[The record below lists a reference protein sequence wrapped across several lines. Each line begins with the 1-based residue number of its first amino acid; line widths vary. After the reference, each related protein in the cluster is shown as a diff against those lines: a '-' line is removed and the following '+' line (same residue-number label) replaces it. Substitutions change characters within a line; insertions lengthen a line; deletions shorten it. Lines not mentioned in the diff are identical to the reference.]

1 MASQN
6 NYQFSESSFSSP
18 SRTSKTR
25 LLSYQL
31 SSDNSYNKDI
41 DEEANINNNNNNKN
55 GGDTIDFI
63 PPVSFVELP
72 LHRAPSPG
80 MHAMMMSDD
89 STVHIDNIKN
99 HDSIRSLS
107 YSENG
112 SNIKVSNN
120 NNNNNVDKNR
130 GKEDAENT
138 DTAIPTSESSSG
150 GFGDD
155 SSGFGSDKIFRSL
168 SSQKECYDTNNE
180 QHQPTYN
187 NNSNSNI
194 NDKSSS
200 SSQYESFR
208 SLIKKGRISNN
219 DRSDTYF
226 QSSSYRKSA
235 GQQQQQQQYYYDI
248 PDSDVSVLSHPSHSK
263 QDKDISEDDQ
273 SDLDDESN
281 TYAQSFILA
290 LAFMAVWSPQNLM
303 APNLTQMADFFQ
315 FSASERDKFL
325 GADIAFATGV
335 LSLPVS
341 GVVGFLADI
350 VKSRRDLYAMT
361 VLVGGVASFWC
372 ANCQTYT
379 QLYIA
384 RFVNGGCMAGCTPV
398 AFSLLGDLFE
408 TKQRNAASSGLTAM
422 MGLGI
427 ILGQVL
433 AGEFGP
439 AYGWRLPFQVAS
451 ILCWICALLVMLYV
465 DEPERGGKEEA
476 LQEMIKRGKAY
487 DRKLTLD
494 GFLHAMT
501 QNYSNF
507 LLMIQGFFSS
517 VPWGCIFVFLN
528 DYLSQEQ
535 GLSVP
540 DATFL
545 VFLYGVGS
553 AVGGLLGGYLGQ
565 ETTAMKRS
573 YMPIFMAVTT
583 IAGIFP
589 FLGLLNIDFGGR
601 DGPIAIF
608 LSLSAGVIANLPS
621 VNIRPCLINVNPP
634 EMRGA
639 ALTASNAIINLAR
652 GIGPCFLTWIC
663 AIFKVNRQFSFNVL
677 IIFFWFVAGIQLFM
691 LAGTLPHDQDRMEE
705 ELSRYAETLAMQAQ
719 QDKQDPEDGDNEE
732 EPSTIADIPSFND
745 DSHTVTDS
753 VVSIEDRIISFDAE
767 AARQSLLFMSG
778 TLKEISHGA
787 LNLGRR
793 RSLAGHHPQTRA
805 FHGSWEKIDS
815 VPVAVKR
822 SKSCGAKSINN
833 TTTVSSSSSYTK
845 NQKKA
850 SSYHHNMDRY
860 EQTFVS
866 SSSLTSNND
875 VNNLEEGN
883 NTDESSHLLA
893 HPDVTKNNMSLYYD
907 DENNDHTRID
917 EEKSRSK
924 KAGEMHTAL

>member
-31 SSDNSYNKDI
+31 SSDNSYNNKDI
-41 DEEANINNNNNNKN
+41 DEEANNTNNNKN
-55 GGDTIDFI
+55 KNGSDTTINFI

-107 YSENG
+107 CSENG

-120 NNNNNVDKNR
+120 KNVDKNR
-130 GKEDAENT
+130 EKEDAENT

-187 NNSNSNI
+187 NNNNNSNI

-226 QSSSYRKSA
+226 QSSSYRKST

-263 QDKDISEDDQ
+263 QDKDFNEDDPE
-273 SDLDDESN
+273 DLDDESS
-281 TYAQSFILA
+281 THAQSFILA

-315 FSASERDKFL
+315 FSASERDKYL

-350 VKSRRDLYAMT
+350 VKSRRDLYALT

-372 ANCQTYT
+372 ANCQSYT

-439 AYGWRLPFQVAS
+439 AYGWRLPFQVAA

-535 GLSVP
+535 RLSVP

-589 FLGLLNIDFGGR
+589 FLGLLNIDFGER

-608 LSLSAGVIANLPS
+608 LSLSAGVIANMPS

-639 ALTASNAIINLAR
+639 ALTASNAVINLAR

-677 IIFFWFVAGIQLFM
+677 
-691 LAGTLPHDQDRMEE
+691 
-705 ELSRYAETLAMQAQ
+705 
-719 QDKQDPEDGDNEE
+719 
-732 EPSTIADIPSFND
+732 
-745 DSHTVTDS
+745 
-753 VVSIEDRIISFDAE
+753 VS
-767 AARQSLLFMSG
+767 
-778 TLKEISHGA
+778 K
-787 LNLGRR
+787 
-793 RSLAGHHPQTRA
+793 
-805 FHGSWEKIDS
+805 
-815 VPVAVKR
+815 
-822 SKSCGAKSINN
+822 
-833 TTTVSSSSSYTK
+833 
-845 NQKKA
+845 
-850 SSYHHNMDRY
+850 
-860 EQTFVS
+860 
-866 SSSLTSNND
+866 
-875 VNNLEEGN
+875 
-883 NTDESSHLLA
+883 
-893 HPDVTKNNMSLYYD
+893 
-907 DENNDHTRID
+907 
-917 EEKSRSK
+917 
-924 KAGEMHTAL
+924 